1 MTIKELFDR
10 YANKLKNNFEASYKL
25 VEKLVNNAYHNKI
38 VLDIEFIQNEEN
50 LLKEKK
56 QIDDRISINR
66 EKTVVVDFIRQAKIN
81 ELIQNINKKVYEDF
95 SILIVSIQ
103 EIIDSLKK

>member
-38 VLDIEFIQNEEN
+38 VLDIEFIPNEEN

>member
-25 VEKLVNNAYHNKI
+25 AEKLVNNAYHNKI
-38 VLDIEFIQNEEN
+38 VHDIEFIPNEEN